1 MIQMAIAER
10 NETIVDLLCN
20 ESGKNKIDL
29 VSRCDEKD
37 STILHYA
44 AKLAPSVRLNSV
56 SGAYLQMQ
64 REKQW
69 FLTAHNIFTNEHKEL
84 KESGEKWLKDTSGSC
99 MVVAALIATVAFASA
114 FTVPGGNISGD
125 SNISN
130 NGIPVFLGQSSF
142 IVFALADA
150 LVLFSSITSVLMFL
164 AIYTSR
170 YAEADFLTSLPNK
183 MVIGLATLFI
193 AIASVLVAFGASLF
207 IVLGTI
213 FRRVLIPIVVFGC
226 VPVIL
231 FAWLQLPLFF
241 DMIHSTYLGSLFRE
255 HTYISSLQLN
265 SKKDNLE
272 NHYNKL
278 LTFVEGFGNIH
289 FEKFV
294 PRKFQRLPTLG

>member
-1 MIQMAIAER
+1 GVENMIPEKDRFKR
-10 NETIVDLLCN
+10 NEN
-20 ESGKNKIDL
+20 GE
-29 VSRCDEKD
+29 
-37 STILHYA
+37 
-44 AKLAPSVRLNSV
+44 
-56 SGAYLQMQ
+56 
-64 REKQW
+64 
-69 FLTAHNIFTNEHKEL
+69 TAHNIFTNEHKEL

-99 MVVAALIATVAFASA
+99 MVVATLIATVAFASA

-150 LVLFSSITSVLMFL
+150 LALFSSITSVLMFL

-207 IVLGTI
+207 IVLGTR
-213 FRRVLIPIVVFGC
+213 FRRVLIPIVVFSC

-241 DMIHSTYLGSLFRE
+241 DMIHSTYWGSLFRE

-265 SKKDNLE
+265 SKKDNPE
-272 NHYNKL
+272 NHYNKF
-278 LTFVEGFGNIH
+278 LTFVEGFGNY

-294 PRKFQRLPTLG
+294 PKEFQRLPTLG